1 MARTK
6 AFDEQE
12 VLSKAMELFW
22 EKGFH
27 ATSIQDLVDRLGINR
42 ASMYDTFGGKEQLFM
57 QALQLY
63 LQKTKAD
70 ISGLRTILKGKS
82 TKAFLSE
89 YLHQAMESKE
99 ILNQKGCFAAN
110 TTSELSKENKEI
122 CSVLI
127 NNMAEK
133 VDFFKVIIRIGQE
146 REEIDRNKA
155 PEDLARHLFVFLN
168 GLNIVSK
175 LKPGE
180 SLCSV
185 VDSQLEFLFKN

>member
-27 ATSIQDLVDRLGINR
+27 ATSIQDLVDQLGINR

-57 QALQLY
+57 QSLQLY

-82 TKAFLSE
+82 IKAFLSE
-89 YLHQAMESKE
+89 YLKQTMESKE

-127 NNMAEK
+127 NNMVK
-133 VDFFKVIIRIGQE
+133 RVKFFEVIIRIGQE
-146 REEIDRNKA
+146 RKEIDGNKD